1 MTEIALLCAFSM
13 AAGFVDAVVGGG
25 GLIQL
30 PAALLLLPGVPY
42 PMLLGTNKFASL
54 FGTSIAVHRYSRHV
68 KIDWHTIAPAA
79 VTAFLFALLGSLIV
93 TLLDPALLRPLVLGL
108 LIVVAIYVFL
118 VKEMGLIHAPK
129 HAPRKGALHRHPRGG
144 GAWFYDGFFGPG
156 MGSFLIFAFVGI
168 FGFDFLSASASAK
181 VINWTTNF
189 ASLIYFSWT
198 GNILY
203 GIGIAMAACNIIG
216 ALIGSRLAISKGSKF
231 VRIFFLVIVCGLIA
245 KLAQTMLPKLMP
257 RGEPR
262 SLLS

>member
-42 PMLLGTNKFASL
+42 PTLLGTNKFASL
-54 FGTSIAVHRYSRHV
+54 FGTSIAVHRYARQV
-68 KIDWHTIAPAA
+68 KIDWHIVAPAA
-79 VTAFLFALLGSLIV
+79 LAAFGFAFLGSRLV

-108 LIVVAIYVFL
+108 LIVVATYVFL
-118 VKEMGLIHAPK
+118 VKEIGLVHRPK
-129 HAPRKGALHRHPRGG
+129 HAPRNARLIGILVGAVLG
-144 GAWFYDGFFGPG
+144 FYDGFFGPG

-181 VINWTTNF
+181 VINWSTNL

-198 GNILY
+198 GNILFAV
-203 GIGIAMAACNIIG
+203 GFAMAACNVVGAIIG
-216 ALIGSRLAISKGSKF
+216 TRLAIAKGSKF
-231 VRIFFLVIVCGLIA
+231 VRVFFLVVVSALIA
-245 KLAQTMLPKLMP
+245 KLAQTIWFP
-257 RGEPR
+257 
-262 SLLS
+262 

>member
-1 MTEIALLCAFSM
+1 MTEIVLLCAFSL

-42 PMLLGTNKFASL
+42 PTLLGTNKFASL
-54 FGTSIAVHRYSRHV
+54 FGTSIAVHRYSRAV

-79 VTAFLFALLGSLIV
+79 MAAFIFAFLGSRIV

-108 LIVVAIYVFL
+108 LIIVAIYVFL
-118 VKEMGLIHAPK
+118 VKEMGLIHKPK
-129 HAPRKGALHRHPRGG
+129 HAPRKARWLGILVGAVLG
-144 GAWFYDGFFGPG
+144 FYDGFFGPG
-156 MGSFLIFAFVGI
+156 MGSFLIFAFVGL
-168 FGFDFLSASASAK
+168 FGFDFLAASASAK

-189 ASLIYFSWT
+189 ASLIYFSAT

-231 VRIFFLVIVCGLIA
+231 VRVFFLVIVCGLIA
-245 KLAQTMLPKLMP
+245 KLAQTMLQD
-257 RGEPR
+257 
-262 SLLS
+262 